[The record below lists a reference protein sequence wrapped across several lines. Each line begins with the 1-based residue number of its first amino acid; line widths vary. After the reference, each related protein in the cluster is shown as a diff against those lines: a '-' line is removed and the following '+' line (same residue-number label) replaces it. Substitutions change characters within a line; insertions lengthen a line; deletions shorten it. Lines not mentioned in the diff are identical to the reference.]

1 MKIIVEEAVTGRII
15 TRDLPVEGP
24 PEVIR
29 TLSGPSTIKI
39 SVNSQDVSDLGFVFK
54 AYGQILHAEVRR
66 TDGTRWIVASGI
78 VQPVEIN
85 AESGTIS
92 VTAQGFS
99 NYPDKIPWLD
109 NWNPIVVD
117 PFEVVH
123 RIWSHVQSFPQGNLG
138 VTVYP
143 ASSGTLLLP
152 GFYYDGSKF
161 NLDFFAYFVRAED
174 YRDCL
179 QEITSLCRDI
189 PIDYFEE
196 SAWNTTQNGINK
208 RIRLAYP
215 RGGVR
220 QLALVFRER
229 ENALSMSPAGELDM
243 DYVSDVIVRGWFPG
257 KMYNSQLSNRDPLRF
272 RKVVK
277 DEDALLNSKE
287 RAEVWA
293 KRKLARRQVPRHWS
307 SVTVDMHHPAA
318 PFGTYDVGDDIL
330 LSGYMP
336 MEGRTQEWH
345 RILTMQIDDD
355 KETVMMT
362 VKHVDAFNYD
372 PITFPES

>member
-1 MKIIVEEAVTGRII
+1 MKIIVEEAVTGRIL
-15 TRDLPVEGP
+15 TRDLMTLQP
-24 PEVIR
+24 PEVVR

-39 SVNSQDVSDLGFVFK
+39 SVDPNEATQNEIDFK
-54 AYGQILHAEVRR
+54 AFGHVIHAEIRR
-66 TDGTRWIVASGI
+66 TDGTRWVFASGI
-78 VQPVEIN
+78 VQSVDI
-85 AESGTIS
+85 SGETGELA

-117 PFEVVH
+117 PFEVIH
-123 RIWSHVQSFPQGNLG
+123 RIWSHVQSYPQGNIG

-143 ASSGTLLLP
+143 ASSNTLLLP

-179 QEITSLCRDI
+179 QEITSLCRDV
-189 PIDYFEE
+189 PIDYYEE
-196 SAWNTTQNGINK
+196 STWNTRQNGIDK
-208 RIRLAYP
+208 KIRLAYP

-220 QLALVFRER
+220 QNALLFRER
-229 ENALSMSPAGELDM
+229 ENVLQANPAPEMDM

-257 KMYNSQLSNRDPLRF
+257 KMYSSQLSNADPTRF
-272 RKVVK
+272 RRVVK
-277 DEDALLNSKE
+277 EEDALLNSKE

-293 KRKLARRQVPRHWS
+293 KRKLARRQVPRHWGS
-307 SVTVDMHHPAA
+307 ITVDMHHPNA
-318 PFGTYDVGDDIL
+318 PFGEYDVGDDIL
-330 LSGYMP
+330 ISGTFP
-336 MEGRTQEWH
+336 TEGRKSEWH
-345 RILTMQIDDD
+345 RILTIQPDDTQ
-355 KETVMMT
+355 ESVVMT
-362 VKHVDAFNYD
+362 TKHVSGFNYD